1 MEDIIQFGTLDS
13 SADIRKIIKV
23 IGVGG
28 GGSNAVKHMYSQG
41 IKDVGFSVCNTDAQA
56 LYTNPVPTKIQLGK
70 KLANGLGAGATPEV
84 GREAAEES
92 KEEIRQL
99 LSDGTRMLFVT
110 AGMGGG
116 TGTGAAPVVAGLAKE
131 MGILTIGIVTAPF
144 KFEGPGKIAQA
155 EKGIENMRK
164 NCDAVLVILNDQ
176 IKAMYPKLGITGS
189 FAKADDVL
197 LIAAKSIAELITSPG
212 NVNIDFKDVE
222 KVLKNSGTAIMGE
235 STASGEDRA
244 IKATTQAL
252 RSPLLTYRNIQG
264 AKNIIVSIT
273 YSQEHELLTEE
284 LSQICN
290 FVQEEAGKKADVIWG
305 TIEDNSLG
313 EAIKVVITA
322 SGFDDANLA
331 DMDKEI
337 KFIVVKEEQVEG
349 EKQVESEKAKDNKT
363 ATKVEEVSATD
374 TKELSDFM
382 SLQTKLEVIAA
393 APSTNAT
400 NTPTKEPILP
410 TAENNKEEKEAVREP
425 MKKVVYIGQDEE
437 KEPQYQEVPK
447 ILPKNK
453 PKDGELAYIQGEIH
467 KQKKVVLTPKE
478 RLIQER
484 EARHKNPEK
493 YILQYDIKVI
503 ADIERETAI
512 ERRGIELKTV
522 IHSSEQNTSQ
532 FAVNKNRIVSVNSY
546 LHDNVD

>member
-13 SADIRKIIKV
+13 SADTRKIIKV

-252 RSPLLTYRNIQG
+252 RSPLLSYRNIQG

-284 LSQICN
+284 LLQICN

>member
-13 SADIRKIIKV
+13 SADIKKIIKV

-28 GGSNAVKHMYSQG
+28 GGSNAVKHMYLQG
-41 IKDVGFSVCNTDAQA
+41 IKDVSFSVCNTDTQA
-56 LYTNPVPTKIQLGK
+56 LYANPVPTKIQLGK
-70 KLANGLGAGATPEV
+70 KLTNGLGAGATPEV

-116 TGTGAAPVVAGLAKE
+116 TGTGAAPVVAAIAKE

-155 EKGIENMRK
+155 EKGIQDMRK

-176 IKAMYPKLGITGS
+176 IRAMYPKLGIKGS

-235 STASGEDRA
+235 STMSGEDRA
-244 IKATTQAL
+244 LKATLQAL
-252 RSPLLTYRNIQG
+252 RSPLLSYRNIKG
-264 AKNIIVSIT
+264 AKHIIVSVT

-284 LSQICN
+284 LIQICS
-290 FVQEEAGKKADVIWG
+290 FVQEEAGEKADVIWG

-331 DMDKEI
+331 AMDKEI
-337 KFIVVKEEQVEG
+337 TFIVVNGDQAQIENKKEKEVISD
-349 EKQVESEKAKDNKT
+349 KKA
-363 ATKVEEVSATD
+363 
-374 TKELSDFM
+374 KELSEFM
-382 SLQTKLEVIAA
+382 NLDPKIEAIAA
-393 APSTNAT
+393 APDTNT
-400 NTPTKEPILP
+400 TSTPTKEPISP
-410 TAENNKEEKEAVREP
+410 TAENQKEEKQEAINP
-425 MKKVVYIGQDEE
+425 AKKVVYIGQSEE
-437 KEPQYQEVPK
+437 RKPQYQEVAN
-447 ILPKNK
+447 ILPRNQ
-453 PKDGELAYIQGEIH
+453 PKDEELTYIQEQIE

-484 EARHKNPEK
+484 EARRKNPEK

-503 ADIERETAI
+503 ADVERETAI
-512 ERRGIELKTV
+512 GRRNIELKTV
-522 IHSSEQNTSQ
+522 AHSSEQNTSH
-532 FAVNKNRIVSVNSY
+532 FAVNKNRIVSGNPH
-546 LHDNVD
+546 LHNNVD